1 MRKYLF
7 FAAAA
12 TVLASCSKPEAPVPT
27 EDIDPNTVIE
37 YTSYNGTRIE
47 PYSYNYD
54 TTTFGA
60 IIISN
65 TCKEGM
71 MNSPGTIKFDRP
83 VTHIGYKAFWIRPI
97 SSITIPNSVIS
108 IGDYA
113 FRSTYLSKITLPNSI
128 IAIGA
133 HAFEVTGLASITV
146 PDSVTSIGAYAFA
159 NNGLINIVLPDSLT
173 SIEEGTFY
181 LCDRLKNITI
191 GNNIQTIGDLA
202 FSRTG
207 FSAIDIPDSV
217 ISIGA
222 KAFENCEWLGRVILG
237 KGVKTIGKNAFGK
250 CKRLLEVY
258 CKSQE
263 PPVLGS
269 ETALGDPQNSVN
281 YKIYVPQGAVHAY
294 KSAWSNYSEYIVG
307 YDSDTI

>member
-12 TVLASCSKPEAPVPT
+12 TVLASCSKPEAPVPN
-27 EDIDPNTVIE
+27 EEIDPNTIIE
-37 YTSYNGTRIE
+37 YTSYNGKQVL

-54 TTTFGA
+54 TATFGA
-60 IIISN
+60 IIVSN

-83 VTHIGYKAFWIRPI
+83 VTHIGDKAFYNRPL
-97 SSITIPNSVIS
+97 SCITIPNSVTF
-108 IGDYA
+108 IGEKS
-113 FRSTYLSKITLPNSI
+113 FCGTYLSKITLPNSI

-159 NNGLINIVLPDSLT
+159 HNGLINIVLPDSLT

-181 LCDRLKNITI
+181 WCYCLKNITI

-222 KAFENCEWLGRVILG
+222 KAFENCEWLGRVVLG

-294 KSAWSNYSEYIVG
+294 KSAWNNYSEYIVG

>member
-1 MRKYLF
+1 MKKYLF
-7 FAAAA
+7 FALAA
-12 TVLASCSKPEAPVPT
+12 TVFASCSKPEAPVPT

-60 IIISN
+60 IIVSN
-65 TCKEGM
+65 TCKTGM
-71 MNSPGTIKFDRP
+71 IKSPGTIKFDRP
-83 VTHIGYKAFWIRPI
+83 VTHIGYKAFYIRPI
-97 SSITIPNSVIS
+97 SSITIPNSVTS

-113 FRSTYLSKITLPNSI
+113 FQGTPLSKITFPNSI
-128 IAIGA
+128 VSIGCE
-133 HAFEVTGLASITV
+133 AFAATELTSITV

-159 NNGLINIVLPDSLT
+159 NNWLISVILPNSLT

-181 LCDRLKNITI
+181 WCDRLDNITI
-191 GNNIQTIGDLA
+191 GNNIQTIGDKA
-202 FSRTG
+202 FYYTWL
-207 FSAIDIPDSV
+207 SAIEIPDSV

-222 KAFENCEWLGRVILG
+222 QAFENCEWLGRVVLG
-237 KGVKTIGKNAFGK
+237 KGVKTIGKNACNK
-250 CKRLLEVY
+250 CRRLHTIY
-258 CKSQE
+258 CKAQE

-281 YKIYVPQGAVHAY
+281 YKIYVPKGAVDAY
-294 KSAWSNYSEYIVG
+294 KSAWSHYSDYIVE
-307 YDSDTI
+307 YDFN